1 MRDRDSARPA
11 LLLIRLIAVATSFA
25 YGVLRLAYSD
35 RSPMF
40 GLESG
45 SPTLDDLPYETN
57 PQWASIVVTLMIL
70 VAGYIIAQTIWCGF
84 RDYIKYGQFGVSST
98 PWSVIFSLTIL
109 SLGGVYYTLIALL
122 VVDALSLI
130 FWPVF
135 LTLIVGTL
143 TGYEVRRKDV

>member
-1 MRDRDSARPA
+1 
-11 LLLIRLIAVATSFA
+11 
-25 YGVLRLAYSD
+25 
-35 RSPMF
+35 MF